1 MNLPVIV
8 SYGGINAA
16 GRSVFELSH
25 KRMIF
30 QSLSGNE
37 KNEVLGSLEMLC
49 GNSDRE
55 YLLAKSLIR
64 TIDEDFFSLHCHRN
78 PDLPTR
84 AGGQL
89 PSGFN
94 PANTYNAR
102 QHPRALA
109 MTIFAVSDAIKNL
122 GISWETITKKVSL
135 ERISCISGCAIAQG
149 DKFGMGGMFQAN
161 LTGSRTTSK
170 HLAMSLGEMSADF
183 AHSYVLGSMG
193 VTGNHMGACA
203 TFHYNLRLGIELI
216 KHNQSDIC
224 VVGAAESGIV
234 PEVYEAFAATKGLA
248 DDKNTLELQKEL
260 QEQSEFP
267 DHSKICRPFGKNV
280 GMSLGEAAQF
290 VVLMKDS
297 LALELGLPIY
307 GAAISAHIHADGY
320 KKSISGPGAGNYIS
334 FGKCLNDIIAVGGE
348 RSLDKVFIHAHG
360 TGTPQNRVTESHI
373 LSSLCKTFGMNNV
386 PVTAIKSYLGHSLAA
401 AGGDQLISA
410 LGSFETGL
418 IPKIASIKQTAEDV
432 YTDSL
437 EFVLE
442 NRPCN
447 EMQFVILNSKGFGGN
462 NASALIASK
471 PNTFSMLQN
480 KHGKDAIANWHCLN
494 EEVEKNR
501 EEFKK
506 EVLCNVPSS
515 RYIFG
520 EQVTEGIS
528 DLEFTKEAIF
538 DRTNDKIM
546 SILSE
551 LPFEEYTK

>member
-1 MNLPVIV
+1 MKLPLIV

-16 GRSVFELSH
+16 GRSVFDLAH

-30 QSLSGNE
+30 DVLTEESQT
-37 KNEVLGSLEMLC
+37 EVLKSLEVLC
-49 GNSDRE
+49 GIDDRE
-55 YLLAKSLIR
+55 YLLSKSLIR
-64 TIDEDFFSLHCHRN
+64 TIDEDFFLEHCHRD
-78 PDLPTR
+78 PSLPTK

-109 MTIFAVSDAIKNL
+109 MTIFAVSDAVKNL
-122 GISWETITKKVSL
+122 GISWEAIVKKTSL

-161 LTGSRTTSK
+161 LTGARTTSK

-224 VVGAAESGIV
+224 FVGAAESGIV

-248 DDKNTLELQKEL
+248 DDKNTLELQK
-260 QEQSEFP
+260 QIGEQIDYP
-267 DHSKICRPFGKNV
+267 DHRKICRPFGQNV

-290 VVLMKDS
+290 VILMSDE
-297 LALELGLPIY
+297 LAMELGLPIF
-307 GAAISAHIHADGY
+307 GAALSSHIHADGY

-334 FGKCLNDIIAVGGE
+334 FGKCLNDVVSLGGE
-348 RSLDKVFIHAHG
+348 RSLNEVFIHAHG

-373 LSSLCKTFGMNNV
+373 LSSLCSTFDMQDV
-386 PVTAIKSYLGHSLAA
+386 PVTAIKSFLGHSLAA
-401 AGGDQLISA
+401 AGGDQMISA
-410 LGSFETGL
+410 LGSFETGI
-418 IPKIASIKQTAEDV
+418 IPKIASIQGPAEDV
-432 YTDSL
+432 YSKNL
-437 EFVLE
+437 NFLLQELPCENKNFV
-442 NRPCN
+442 
-447 EMQFVILNSKGFGGN
+447 VLNSKGFGGN
-462 NASALIASK
+462 NASALMASK
-471 PNTFSMLQN
+471 FKAFHMLEK
-480 KHGKDAIANWHCLN
+480 KHGKDALKQWQKLN
-494 EEVEKNR
+494 EKVELQRELFKN
-501 EEFKK
+501 
-506 EVLCNVPSS
+506 EVLQDPPHS

-520 EQVTEGIS
+520 EQVTEGIT

-538 DRTNDKIM
+538 DRTNDKMM
-546 SILSE
+546 SIVSE
-551 LPFEEYTK
+551 SPFKDYC

>member
-1 MNLPVIV
+1 
-8 SYGGINAA
+8 
-16 GRSVFELSH
+16 
-25 KRMIF
+25 
-30 QSLSGNE
+30 
-37 KNEVLGSLEMLC
+37 
-49 GNSDRE
+49 
-55 YLLAKSLIR
+55 
-64 TIDEDFFSLHCHRN
+64 
-78 PDLPTR
+78 
-84 AGGQL
+84 
-89 PSGFN
+89 
-94 PANTYNAR
+94 
-102 QHPRALA
+102 
-109 MTIFAVSDAIKNL
+109 
-122 GISWETITKKVSL
+122 
-135 ERISCISGCAIAQG
+135 
-149 DKFGMGGMFQAN
+149 
-161 LTGSRTTSK
+161 
-170 HLAMSLGEMSADF
+170 
-183 AHSYVLGSMG
+183 
-193 VTGNHMGACA
+193 
-203 TFHYNLRLGIELI
+203 
-216 KHNQSDIC
+216 
-224 VVGAAESGIV
+224 
-234 PEVYEAFAATKGLA
+234 
-248 DDKNTLELQKEL
+248 
-260 QEQSEFP
+260 
-267 DHSKICRPFGKNV
+267 
-280 GMSLGEAAQF
+280 
-290 VVLMKDS
+290 MKDS

-432 YTDSL
+432 YIDSL

-520 EQVTEGIS
+520 EQVTDGIS